1 MYRLLFTAVVTL
13 ALVGSAWSQT
23 PTAADADFDGDGEVQ
38 FGDFLLFTVKF
49 NTRQGDGEYEARYDL
64 DSDGAVNF
72 SDFLLFVGVFGQTVP
87 SSPPV
92 AHAGED
98 QSVDKRETV
107 TLDGSNS
114 KDPAGRAL
122 TFAWRQVAGDSISLS
137 SAGVAQPT
145 FRTQVPGNYAFQL
158 VVHNGVVAS
167 EPDTVGVE
175 VVAIAEMAVKVG
187 SPDAGFMY
195 KEMTGNQL
203 TFSVQNGAPPVE
215 VGAVMVNTVEPYFL
229 KKVTRVVNQNASEV
243 VVMTEDAALTDVIED
258 AQIRR
263 TFRLPATKIMATDE
277 EKKDFK
283 VDKDLT
289 VSWGITTD
297 FDFVFDADIYR
308 FKLKSVEAGISNEL
322 RAYVEIALNAKAE
335 YTNDVEKIVGEIGKD
350 IVFSVGW
357 VPVLIEVKVELSV
370 GANVALTAKGNITQG
385 VEMTKPFHFVGVKYD
400 GENWGVVKDIG
411 PFEVNPINT
420 ISAGVGATM
429 RGYVRGQLE
438 FNLYKV
444 AGPYCY
450 LEPYIQFD
458 AIAAAAVDETVEVE
472 KGWALYAGLDGGVGV
487 KAGIIEKITGGKET
501 LDKAWPFNF
510 ARVFVAG
517 NQKLKTNPGNDLNI
531 EDAVFSGITADVAN
545 NRFYV
550 TSISSNGEMHVFDYK
565 SDVGSAETPWQRD
578 ESASFDLDVIP
589 LGITYDDTYEY
600 LWMVVYDY
608 DMNTNDDMKYQMRRY
623 HKNGQKLGPTV
634 VLLDSNPVHGITYAD
649 GKLYVV
655 DGGKEDTS
663 GDEKVRVYGHN
674 DYPGRSNELVE
685 ARILST
691 HSIAST
697 NTNPSGITYA
707 NNRFY
712 VVDGGEA
719 GQVGEAKV
727 YVYDSDWK
735 RVPDSDFH
743 LSLANSAPSGITYAN
758 NRFYVV
764 DYDDDTIY
772 EYGQPDLLVESF
784 SVSDSTLTAGKEF
797 SLQAFVRNQ
806 GIAQAASTTLR
817 YYRSTDETIRGTA
830 VGPKDGIGIDSLN
843 GADRS
848 SAKSIRLDAP
858 SDPGTYYYR
867 ACVNKVIGEDES
879 DTDNNCSDAVRV
891 RVVFGGM
898 PSSSGISAMRL
909 DSDNNFPTGITY
921 ADSLFYVVDAD
932 STVYVYKWPKKES
945 IRSFDLDGNNGTPT
959 GITYA
964 DNRLYVTDSGD
975 KVYAYNSSG
984 PRYPTFDFVLSS
996 PFHSFSHGITY
1007 DNDRFYVVHLGD
1019 AQYRSGAKVYVYN
1032 NSGTS
1037 LSLFDF
1043 PLDGDNILPVGIT
1056 YAKDRFYVVDGE
1068 YEKVYVYDRSSLPSG
1083 QRYPTLDF
1091 VLHSHNTAP
1100 AGITY
1105 ANGYF
1110 YVVDW
1115 GKAQIFRYPDFAI
1128 PDLTVES
1135 SVQERYRTL
1144 APGDTLR
1151 LRARVENVGKVPAD
1165 STTLRYYLS
1174 GDSSITQDDTEQ
1186 GTDAVG
1192 VLAPPGTSTSHAI
1205 TTTMSITLTA
1215 PSTRGTYFYGACVD
1229 SVRDESNTDN
1239 NCSDAVSVVVTDGS
1253 GISNIPDANLR
1264 AVIADSLGKTSGEAI
1279 TSAEMATLTRL
1290 DAPDRGIRDL
1300 TGLEQA
1306 INLTGL
1312 NLGSASVNDAF
1323 LNSNAI
1329 SDLSPL
1335 SNLTNLTELDLD
1347 RNSISNIS
1355 PLSGLTRLTELDIGF
1370 NSISDVSAL
1379 SGMTSLEAL
1388 GLGFNSI
1395 SDVSVLSGMTS
1406 LEVLDLSGNSISDV
1420 SVLSGLTS
1428 LEVLNLS
1435 GNSITDVSALS
1446 GLTRLRELSLA
1457 LNSISD
1463 VSSLSGLTR
1472 LTWLSLDGNSISDVS
1487 ALSGM
1492 TSLDV
1497 LGLGEN
1503 SISDVSALSGL
1514 TRLRWLNLISNSI
1527 SDVSVLSRM
1536 TDLQVLSLGGNSITD
1551 VSSLSGLTL
1560 LIYLDLSANS
1570 ISDVSALSGM
1580 TSLAQLNLLDNAISN
1595 LAPLVANMGLG
1606 SGDLVDVRRN
1616 PLSATS
1622 INTHI
1627 PALYARGV
1635 TVFYGA
1641 FKPAVGVGEMPMPRA
1656 AINMFENDAL
1666 ERDGSISLWRMADKD
1681 R

>member
-1 MYRLLFTAVVTL
+1 MYRLLFTAVIMLT
-13 ALVGSAWSQT
+13 LVGSAFAQT
-23 PTAADADFDGDGEVQ
+23 PTAADADFNGNGEVE
-38 FGDFLLFTVKF
+38 FNDFLLFTAKF
-49 NTRQGDGEYEARYDL
+49 NTRQGDDDYEARYDFNG
-64 DSDGAVNF
+64 DGEVNF
-72 SDFLLFVGVFGQTVP
+72 ADFLSFVGVFGQRVP

-98 QSVDKRETV
+98 QSVDKRETI

-122 TFAWRQVAGDSISLS
+122 TFAWRQVAGDSVSLS
-137 SAGVAQPT
+137 NAGVAQPT

-263 TFRLPATKIMATDE
+263 TFRLPATKIVVADSNKTDLLDGFSGSTNLSATWD
-277 EKKDFK
+277 
-283 VDKDLT
+283 
-289 VSWGITTD
+289 ITTD
-297 FDFVFDADIYR
+297 FDFVFDVDISGFTLER
-308 FKLKSVEAGISNEL
+308 VEAGIRNEL
-322 RAYVEIALNAKAE
+322 RASVEIALNAKAE
-335 YTNDVEKIVGEIGKD
+335 YTKDVEKTVGEIGKN

-370 GANVALTAKGNITQG
+370 GANVALTAEGNITQG
-385 VEMTKPFHFVGVKYD
+385 VEMTKLFDLVGVKYVD
-400 GENWGVVKDIG
+400 GNWDIANKIG
-411 PFEVNPINT
+411 TFKVNPINT

-517 NQKLKTNPGNDLNI
+517 DQKLKTNRGSDLNI
-531 EDAVFSGITADVAN
+531 EDSRDYFTSITAKLQDNGNDASL
-545 NRFYV
+545 FYV
-550 TSISSNGEMHVFDYK
+550 VNPLGRSIMAYHYDKSNESWSHGEGLSLK
-565 SDVGSAETPWQRD
+565 LAEND
-578 ESASFDLDVIP
+578 DMLP
-589 LGITYDDTYEY
+589 LGIAFNPNNAF
-600 LWMVVYDY
+600 WMLGYGSDG
-608 DMNTNDDMKYQMRRY
+608 NSESKYFRMRRY
-623 HKNGQKLGPTV
+623 VASWREQKTFRLSPEYLV
-634 VLLDSNPVHGITYAD
+634 GITYAN
-649 GKLYVV
+649 GQLYVV
-655 DGGKEDTS
+655 DADSTVYVYEPEYKNDGDISLIEIDTM
-663 GDEKVRVYGHN
+663 V
-674 DYPGRSNELVE
+674 
-685 ARILST
+685 LSPAN
-691 HSIAST
+691 SF
-697 NTNPSGITYA
+697 PEGITYA

-797 SLQAFVRNQ
+797 SLQAIVRNQ

-817 YYRSTDETIRGTA
+817 YYRSSNENSRGTE
-830 VGPKDGIGIDSLN
+830 VGNDDIDGLN

-848 SAKSIRLDAP
+848 DEDKWISLDAP

-867 ACVNKVIGEDES
+867 ACVQNVIDED

-891 RVVFGGM
+891 RVVFGGV

-1056 YAKDRFYVVDGE
+1056 YAKDRFYVIDGE

-1100 AGITY
+1100 SGITY

-1135 SVQERYRTL
+1135 SVHERYRTL
-1144 APGDTLR
+1144 APGDTLI
-1151 LRARVENVGKVPAD
+1151 LRARVENVGKIPAD

-1174 GDSSITQDDTEQ
+1174 DDSLITWDDTEQ
-1186 GTDAVG
+1186 GTRAVD
-1192 VLAPPGTSTSHAI
+1192 VLAPLGTSTSHAI
-1205 TTTMSITLTA
+1205 AHTRSIRLPA
-1215 PSTRGTYFYGACVD
+1215 PSTKGIYYYGACVD
-1229 SVRDESNTDN
+1229 SVSYESNIDN

-1290 DAPDRGIRDL
+1290 DAPNKDIRDL

-1312 NLGSASVNDAF
+1312 DLGSASVNGAF
-1323 LNSNAI
+1323 PNSNAI

-1335 SNLTNLTELDLD
+1335 SNLTNLTELELD

-1355 PLSGLTRLTELDIGF
+1355 PLSGLIRLTDLDIGF
-1370 NSISDVSAL
+1370 
-1379 SGMTSLEAL
+1379 
-1388 GLGFNSI
+1388 
-1395 SDVSVLSGMTS
+1395 
-1406 LEVLDLSGNSISDV
+1406 NSISDV

-1428 LEVLNLS
+1428 LEVLGLG
-1435 GNSITDVSALS
+1435 GNSITDVSVLS
-1446 GLTRLRELSLA
+1446 GLTSLEVLDLSGNSISNVSVLSGLTSLEVLGLGGNSITDVSVLSGLTSLRELSLA

-1463 VSSLSGLTR
+1463 VSALSGMTR

-1487 ALSGM
+1487 SLSRM
-1492 TSLDV
+1492 TSLEV

-1527 SDVSVLSRM
+1527 SDVSSLSRM
-1536 TDLQVLSLGGNSITD
+1536 TALQVLGLGGNSITD

-1570 ISDVSALSGM
+1570 ITDVSALSGL
-1580 TSLAQLNLLDNAISN
+1580 TSLTQLSLLDNAISN
-1595 LAPLVANMGLG
+1595 LAPLVANAGLG

-1656 AINMFENDAL
+1656 TMNM
-1666 ERDGSISLWRMADKD
+1666 
-1681 R
+1681 